1 MNDDDTLLGR
11 INNWTQTVWRKQEQL
26 NAYIEATQSTD
37 DAHKEAVIDDL
48 LGESKAGKSGKVL
61 TGKSGTVT
69 WEWEDVSSDWQDA
82 HYRSKY

>member
-11 INNWTQTVWRKQEQL
+11 INNWTQTVLRKQEHL
-26 NAYIEATQSTD
+26 NAYIEATQSTNN
-37 DAHKEAVIDDL
+37 AQKEALIDDL
-48 LGESKAGKSGKVL
+48 LGESKAGKSGQVL

>member
-1 MNDDDTLLGR
+1 MNETDTL
-11 INNWTQTVWRKQEQL
+11 IDKIDSWTQDVFSRKDKLQ
-26 NAYIEATQSTD
+26 AWIDSTQSTNN
-37 DAHKEAVIDDL
+37 AHKEAVIDDL
-48 LGESKAGKSGKVL
+48 LGESKTGKSGQVL